1 MSLFLGAALPL
12 LATQLL
18 SFSPRVISPA
28 DASRS
33 LLMRSCVLQTVFEE
47 KTESIL
53 PSSLYQAVRQGQTA
67 RVKELLLINQG
78 INLLEV
84 DHSGMNVLHYAA
96 AHGSADIVKLLLDR
110 GMAINS
116 QDKIGRTPV
125 LVASVFGNCAK
136 PQDIPKFQETIRLF
150 ISRGADLNILDGF
163 GQNLLHYA
171 ARFDHV
177 MIQELIDTGVA
188 LNGYSELTGCTP
200 LMTMVANGVETEGD
214 RSSLFKVQLLL
225 EAGADPSLRSRIPK
239 HFQSTDNEKT
249 VVSSPISGERAVGF
263 EKVAIIFSA
272 NKNETAFDIARSQK
286 KFELAK
292 MLQQY
297 EYPAVV
303 RVLFYSC
310 ESPIFIVILI
320 VLTLGG
326 IYAIYML
333 NQLRR

>member
-18 SFSPRVISPA
+18 SFSPRVISSA

-47 KTESIL
+47 KTERML

-84 DHSGMNVLHYAA
+84 DDSGMNILHYAA
-96 AHGSADIVKLLLDR
+96 AYGSADIVKLLLDR
-110 GMAINS
+110 GMTIDA
-116 QDKIGRTPV
+116 QDKVGRTPV
-125 LVASVFGNCAK
+125 LVASVFGNCARS
-136 PQDIPKFQETIRLF
+136 QDIPKFQETIRLL
-150 ISRGADLNILDGF
+150 IGRGADLNILDGF

-177 MIQELIDTGVA
+177 MIQELIDSGVV

-200 LMTMVANGVETEGD
+200 LMEMVANGVETEGD
-214 RSSLFKVQLLL
+214 QSLFFKVQLLL
-225 EAGADPSLRSRIPK
+225 EAGADPSLRSRIPRQ
-239 HFQSTDNEKT
+239 FQSTDNEKIF
-249 VVSSPISGERAVGF
+249 VSAPISGDRAVGF
-263 EKVAIIFSA
+263 EKIAIIVSG
-272 NKNETAFDIARSQK
+272 NKNETAFDITRSQG
-286 KFELAK
+286 KFKLAK

-297 EYPAVV
+297 EQLAIV

-310 ESPIFIVILI
+310 ESPVFIVILI

-326 IYAIYML
+326 IYAVYMF
-333 NQLRR
+333 NQLR